1 MAGWHHHIAMCLLG
15 GAFLLGLQQD
25 GGRKMPRERFGPDEL
40 LLSIG
45 VRKGPPQP
53 DVPDQ
58 VWKTR
63 LTGSAQE
70 KLAYAW

>member
-25 GGRKMPRERFGPDEL
+25 GGGKMPRERFGRTSCCSASEF
-40 LLSIG
+40 
-45 VRKGPPQP
+45 VTT
-53 DVPDQ
+53 DVPAQ

>member
-1 MAGWHHHIAMCLLG
+1 
-15 GAFLLGLQQD
+15 
-25 GGRKMPRERFGPDEL
+25 MPRERFGPDEL

-53 DVPDQ
+53 DVPAQ